1 MSQESFNDARN
12 DKHDDRLNDLWR
24 SEASSSSSPEQKERE
39 GEEMLTMVIERTR
52 KFDRTILLRNVREL
66 VAAVIV
72 TGIFAW
78 FAWKAPSGLER
89 IGDAITAASGVW
101 ITFYVLRFG
110 AGPKALDP
118 GVNLNAYNALLRENY
133 DRQVR
138 LARSA
143 KYWYL
148 LPMYAGLAVLSLG
161 SWLRLHGAGKSPWAP
176 VVSMVIV
183 TAACGLA
190 WVLNEVYAVRC
201 LEKLKRELKGME
213 R

>member
-12 DKHDDRLNDLWR
+12 DKRDDRLNDLWR

-52 KFDRTILLRNVREL
+52 KFDRQILLRNVRE
-66 VAAVIV
+66 VAAALIV

-118 GVNLNAYNALLRENY
+118 GVNLHAYHALLRGNY

-138 LARSA
+138 LVRSA

-161 SWLRLHGAGKSPWAP
+161 MWLRLHGAGQSGRPA
-176 VVSMVIV
+176 VMSMLIITV
-183 TAACGLA
+183 GFGFA
-190 WVLNEVYAVRC
+190 WILNEVYAVRC